1 MVIRDT
7 LASSADHTRISEL
20 PSETATRASGLQSS
34 ATEAIGDSSFL
45 GSADLSSSDSGL
57 YNDILRSVGLQIP
70 PPAAMR
76 TPVAEGVPSPT
87 FPGSNLV
94 ETGPR
99 PVPGQPAPVRSAPAR
114 SLQRGDDGG
123 TVDGVPQIGAKIP
136 VKPFYMGLVDV
147 PGVGYANTV
156 FSRNPSGEFDPTRE
170 KTEALLAQPLSDPQ
184 TSQPRSLT
192 PAVVRLNINPI
203 DMVLTY
209 AKKVTASRVRAN
221 YVRRELNTVTGFT
234 TEHHWDELDT
244 VSLNCTTGNFWVN
257 GGLHYPRGGSAD
269 TPLVANSHQ
278 AGFLSA
284 NRSKS
289 LAYRKLQAVMAMF
302 RNNGCGWLTSSTL
315 LRSAEEAKFFGKDFN
330 IIVNPGSA
338 FMMYDNIIW
347 YGHFESLSVTERGN
361 NPNAFDFSI
370 EFKVARTVDLNG
382 VSGSDVLT
390 GSEVSSTEAFFQEPT
405 QSNHPTEIIAQNTT
419 LDDVRANI
427 ARTAG
432 IEADTRELLE
442 LARRQSAARLIERR
456 DRGLNTL
463 TDAEIDRISTEEAA
477 LGVVGAASRVGSG
490 G

>member
-20 PSETATRASGLQSS
+20 PSEMASQASGLQFS
-34 ATEAIGDSSFL
+34 AADAIGASSFL
-45 GSADLSSSDSGL
+45 GPADLLSSDSGL
-57 YNDILRSVGLQIP
+57 FDNTLQSVGLP
-70 PPAAMR
+70 APSTPAAPR
-76 TPVAEGVPSPT
+76 PPVAEGVSSPP

-94 ETGPR
+94 ETGPP
-99 PVPGQPAPVRSAPAR
+99 PVPAPPPPARSAPAR
-114 SLQRGDDGG
+114 GPQRGEDGG
-123 TVDGVPQIGAKIP
+123 AVEGVPQISGVKAP

-147 PGVGYANTV
+147 PGVGYANTI

-170 KTEALLAQPLSDPQ
+170 KTEALLAQPLANPD

-192 PAVVRLNINPI
+192 PDVVRLNVNPI
-203 DMVLTY
+203 DLVLTY

-257 GGLHYPRGGSAD
+257 GGLHYPRGESAGR
-269 TPLVANSHQ
+269 

-284 NRSKS
+284 SRSKS

-302 RNNGCGWLTSSTL
+302 RNNGCGWLTSSTE

-338 FMMYDNIIW
+338 FMMYDNIVW
-347 YGHFESLSVTERGN
+347 YGHFESMSVNEQGS
-361 NPNAFDFSI
+361 NPNMFDFSI

-382 VSGSDVLT
+382 VSGADVLT
-390 GSEVSSTEAFFQEPT
+390 GSEVGSSETFFQEPT

-419 LDDVRANI
+419 LDDVRDNI
-427 ARTAG
+427 ARTAA
-432 IEADTRELLE
+432 IEADTRKLLE
-442 LARRQSAARLIERR
+442 LAQRQEAARLIERR
-456 DRGLNTL
+456 ERGLNTL

-477 LGVVGAASRVGSG
+477 LGVVGAASRAGSG